1 MEKDAKTLLDKYR
14 KGLCTPAEKAV
25 VERWYYQLKDE
36 VQLNE
41 NRIDEI
47 GYAIW
52 NQLPLES
59 KVQPR
64 VYKLWPRIAA
74 AAAVLLVAGLGVFFY
89 ASYYAPRHPE
99 SGRHLDDRR
108 DLLNYAN
115 DIAPGKNT
123 ATITLA
129 DGSTIQLSDAKT
141 GVIIDAAS
149 LKYNDGSAVGTG
161 DARHLDHRRDPLN
174 STGKGSLPGGRD
186 DVKVGMTSVATPRG
200 GTYQI
205 TLPDGTKVWLNAASA
220 LKFPSTFQGLGNRK
234 VELSGEAYFEVAKDK
249 AHPFI
254 VQTDK
259 QLVEVLGTHFNINSY
274 AYEQETKTTLVEGS
288 VKITSYQSAP
298 SSRGTEG
305 SLGRANSRDLSYS
318 RDDEKVRD
326 KGQSAILK
334 PGEQSVVTTQFLKI
348 IPVDVEVATAWKNG
362 NFLFRNEKLESIL
375 NRLAYWY
382 DVEIVYEGKKP
393 TMVMSGIIER
403 KRKLSSVL
411 EMIALTGGAKFRIE
425 GRKVYVEE

>member
-1 MEKDAKTLLDKYR
+1 M
-14 KGLCTPAEKAV
+14 
-25 VERWYYQLKDE
+25 
-36 VQLNE
+36 
-41 NRIDEI
+41 
-47 GYAIW
+47 
-52 NQLPLES
+52 ES

-64 VYKLWPRIAA
+64 SYKLWPRIAA
-74 AAAVLLVAGLGVFFY
+74 AAAIFLVVGAGLFFY
-89 ASYYAPRHPE
+89 TSYYAPRPEGGRHPE
-99 SGRHLDDRR
+99 LVSGSH
-108 DLLNYAN
+108 
-115 DIAPGKNT
+115 DIEPGRNT

-129 DGSTIQLSDAKT
+129 NGKTIQLSDAKT
-141 GVIIDAAS
+141 GVVIDAAN
-149 LKYNDGSAVGTG
+149 LKYNDGSAVETG
-161 DARHLDHRRDPLN
+161 DARHLDDRRGPLN
-174 STGKGSLPGGRD
+174 STGKRSLPGGRD
-186 DVKVGMTSVATPRG
+186 DEKAEMTSVTTPRG

-205 TLPDGTKVWLNAASA
+205 TLPDGTKVWLNAASS
-220 LKFPSTFQGLGNRK
+220 LSFPSTFQGLGNRK

-274 AYEQETKTTLVEGS
+274 AYEQETKTTLLEGS
-288 VKITSYQSAP
+288 VKVTSYQSVP

-305 SLGRANSRDLSYS
+305 SLGHATSRDLSNS
-318 RDDEKVRD
+318 RDDGKVRD

-334 PGEQSVVTTQFLKI
+334 PGQQSVVTTQFLKI

-382 DVEIVYEGKKP
+382 NVEIVYEGKIP
-393 TMVMSGIIER
+393 AIVMSGIIER

-411 EMIALTGGAKFRIE
+411 ELITLTGGVKFRIE
-425 GRKVYVEE
+425 GRKLYVEKP